1 MNECDQYRYRR
12 RLCTADDSSTPGGLI
27 EEHTDV
33 YIGSVIDHGRS
44 AQILRG
50 RPVTDV
56 LLESVTLSQYTVI

>member
-12 RLCTADDSSTPGGLI
+12 RLCTADGGLI

-56 LLESVTLSQYTVI
+56 LLKSVTLSQYTVI